1 MDGTV
6 GNHIFPVFSASYPS
20 CPFRLHEV
28 DRRGHG
34 CIRPSHVG
42 NGEGKA
48 LAGKLTAAF
57 VKSVRRRRALA
68 QGIAA
73 TVLTPNT
80 AASTTTSPPSG
91 RRRWPHGSHQGCRP
105 CHNRDS
111 LRRAAPGRDESGRIN
126 VLPCRKQ
133 QRPFQAPSQLIDM
146 TTFSNRKEPSWPPCA
161 PRMRPHR
168 GAAGHPG
175 AG

>member
-34 CIRPSHVG
+34 CILPSHVG

-57 VKSVRRRRALA
+57 VKSVRRRALA
-68 QGIAA
+68 QGIAP
-73 TVLTPNT
+73 TVLTPEHGGFNDDL
-80 AASTTTSPPSG
+80 AALGPSA
-91 RRRWPHGSHQGCRP
+91 
-105 CHNRDS
+105 
-111 LRRAAPGRDESGRIN
+111 LAAR
-126 VLPCRKQ
+126 L
-133 QRPFQAPSQLIDM
+133 
-146 TTFSNRKEPSWPPCA
+146 A
-161 PRMRPHR
+161 PRVPAMPQPRQPAKGCSR
-168 GAAGHPG
+168 TR
-175 AG
+175 